1 MDHIKPDVIRTSVQ
15 M

>member
-1 MDHIKPDVIRTSVQ
+1 MDHIKPDVIRTVMQ